1 MKTRSWIL
9 GAVATVTGL
18 VAAQAQ
24 VRTIGFNFG
33 TGASTLAATSGTQD
47 KFSVGSFSVANTV
60 GTLTTNPNNTAP
72 VSTGYAGA
80 SGGFNYDNA
89 APNGAWNVTTSGY
102 YSVTIT
108 PNAGFRVVVNDFDF
122 GANSVTTTGP
132 VSYALYSSIDSFASA
147 ITSGSFTADSS
158 WALKNNS
165 FSAQTGALNTAVTL
179 RLYTFGGSGVVSG
192 TPNINIDDVALSVT
206 VPEASDCA
214 LYGCAA
220 IVGFTW
226 WRRSKKPVKQA

>member
-9 GAVATVTGL
+9 GAAATVTGL

-33 TGASTLAATSGTQD
+33 STSSTLAATSGSLVN
-47 KFSVGSFSVANTV
+47 FSIGSFSVLNTV
-60 GTLTTNPNNTAP
+60 GTLTTNPNNASA
-72 VSTGYAGA
+72 STGYAGA

-89 APNGAWNVTTSGY
+89 APNGAFNATSSGY

-108 PNAGFRVVVNDFDF
+108 PNAGFRVVLNDFDF
-122 GANSVTTTGP
+122 GAMSVTTTGP
-132 VSYALYSSIDSFASA
+132 VSYALRSSIDSFAA
-147 ITSGSFTADSS
+147 DITSGSFTANST

-165 FSAQTGALNTAVTL
+165 FTAVTGALSTAVTL
-179 RLYTFGGSGVVSG
+179 RLYTYGGSGVVSG
-192 TPNINIDDVALSVT
+192 TSNINIDDVALSVT

-226 WRRSKKPVKQA
+226 WRRSKKSVKQA